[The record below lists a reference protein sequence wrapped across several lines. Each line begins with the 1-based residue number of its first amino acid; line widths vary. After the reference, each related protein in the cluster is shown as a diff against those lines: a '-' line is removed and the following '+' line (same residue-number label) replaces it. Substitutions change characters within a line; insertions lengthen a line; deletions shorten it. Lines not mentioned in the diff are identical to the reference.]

1 MSRKKQ
7 TEDYNLRDFTWEEEE
22 FEFQPKENRHGK
34 FLHAKKRQLQKEH
47 YADQKRVFYDNVI
60 KDEYKRFT
68 SKCEDAERRIAY
80 EDYDLEDDDDFVRY
94 RIK

>member
-22 FEFQPKENRHGK
+22 FKFQPKENRHGK
-34 FLHAKKRQLQKEH
+34 FLHAKKKQLQKER
-47 YADQKRVFYDNVI
+47 YADAKDKVVYIENNILFAKRA
-60 KDEYKRFT
+60 
-68 SKCEDAERRIAY
+68 DAEKRLAY
-80 EDYDLEDDDDFVRY
+80 EDYDLEDDEDFVRY